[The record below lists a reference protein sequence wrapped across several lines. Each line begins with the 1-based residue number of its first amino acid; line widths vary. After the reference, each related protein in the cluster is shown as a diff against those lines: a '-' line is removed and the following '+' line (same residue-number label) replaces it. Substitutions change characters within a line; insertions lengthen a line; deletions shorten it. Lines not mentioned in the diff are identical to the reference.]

1 MFANSYSQLERLK
14 VTDED
19 LERAHDITQ
28 ERVEDVN
35 DQAIDDDPSSSDE
48 NDDEELGVAAMD

>member
-35 DQAIDDDPSSSDE
+35 DQATDDDPSLSNESG
-48 NDDEELGVAAMD
+48 DEELGVVVMD